1 MTQGDAE
8 LVRRCL
14 AGEQG
19 AWETLV
25 RAHHGR
31 IYNLA
36 YRYVGRF
43 DEAEDLAQEIFV
55 KVYRGLSAYRIDSG
69 TLVGWLLRVGRN
81 HIIDRYR
88 QSKVELSR
96 TDSLDDRYE
105 RIGQNPS
112 RHPDPAEALERR
124 ERADII
130 HRALLGMSQDLREA
144 VILRDLEGLTYEEI
158 ARLLGVPLGTIK
170 SRISRGRGELAR
182 IVRGLSKSK

>member
-1 MTQGDAE
+1 MAQGDAE

-25 RAHHGR
+25 REHHGR

-36 YRYVGRF
+36 YRYAGRF

-55 KVYRGLSAYRIDSG
+55 KVYRGLRAYRVESG
-69 TLVGWLLRVGRN
+69 SLVGWLLRVARN

-88 QSKVELSR
+88 QSKIERSK
-96 TDSLDDRYE
+96 TDSLDDRFE
-105 RIGQNPS
+105 RIEENPT
-112 RHPDPAEALERR
+112 RHPDPAQALERQ
-124 ERADII
+124 ERSDMI
-130 HRALLGMSQDLREA
+130 HRALFRMNQDLREA

-158 ARLLGVPLGTIK
+158 TRMLEVPLGTIK
-170 SRISRGRGELAR
+170 SRISRGRTELAR
-182 IVRGLSKSK
+182 IVKGLPKSR